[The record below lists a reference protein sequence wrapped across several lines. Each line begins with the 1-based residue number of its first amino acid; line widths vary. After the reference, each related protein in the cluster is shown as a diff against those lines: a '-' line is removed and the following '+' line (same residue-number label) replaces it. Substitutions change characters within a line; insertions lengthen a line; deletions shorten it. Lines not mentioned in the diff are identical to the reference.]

1 MRRWC
6 RVGMS
11 LPIVLLAMSSAAQT
25 TKEGLTLPDQPKLIA
40 GFGAHPLSKS
50 VSSMWFASAP
60 MPKSGVRPALMV
72 YYKGLPGWLDK
83 KVDWKADAKADPV
96 FADFQIG
103 EVRLFLQFWRAKKLV
118 KVCGQEVSVAEN
130 NVVVVTGVDDPKA
143 PPLVR
148 AVGTFLEVVPD
159 GENPAIFVLA
169 HSPETR
175 KALE

>member
-1 MRRWC
+1 
-6 RVGMS
+6 MS
-11 LPIVLLAMSSAAQT
+11 LALVLIAVSSPAQT
-25 TKEGLTLPDQPKLIA
+25 TREGLTLPDHPKLIA
-40 GFGAHPLSKS
+40 GFGAHPLSTS

-72 YYKGLPGWLDK
+72 YYKGAPGWLDK

-103 EVRLFLQFWRAKKLV
+103 EVRLLLQFWPAKRLV
-118 KVCGQEVSVAEN
+118 KVCDQEVSVAEN
-130 NVVVVTGVDDPKA
+130 NVVVVTGVDDPKV
-143 PPLVR
+143 PPVVR

-159 GENPAIFVLA
+159 GENPAIYVLA
-169 HSPETR
+169 HSPATR